1 MRPEKMRQIEAE
13 NRAAMLQEADR
24 QISPVARRIARQVAD
39 RREQLPKLSEEEKRR
54 KALEFQAKIQGN
66 VTQGSGQEGDG
77 VIPAPGTLPSAA
89 KGVRGGAEA
98 PLKGQKIA
106 DSSAATRA
114 PQTGGRWP
122 TGPQSNG
129 RATGSSAPEA
139 AARAADPEIPERLKT
154 KPNRK
159 ENEFMMNLMILRN
172 TMKRNAP
179 ACRERA
185 RLAGKWVWRD
195 IRLLTVLVERI
206 QEKLLR
212 TMPESRDDYYRA
224 YAQHGHYELHMDG
237 PVRTARHILMT
248 DKHAAA
254 LAEAA
259 MKSECILCI
268 REGSEIG
275 QCPLREALL
284 ESAVPTA
291 ISDGDSLFRKCEYR
305 DAAGKLIQGKDVSI

>member
-1 MRPEKMRQIEAE
+1 MTILEE
-13 NRAAMLQEADR
+13 NVKRRAALAMQEEILRKVTRGPADC
-24 QISPVARRIARQVAD
+24 SGSVTG
-39 RREQLPKLSEEEKRR
+39 
-54 KALEFQAKIQGN
+54 ALERDQ
-66 VTQGSGQEGDG
+66 T
-77 VIPAPGTLPSAA
+77 AA
-89 KGVRGGAEA
+89 KGVRAGAEA
-98 PLKGQKIA
+98 PLEGQKIA
-106 DSSAATRA
+106 DSSAAARA
-114 PQTGGRWP
+114 PQAGAAM
-122 TGPQSNG
+122 
-129 RATGSSAPEA
+129 RAKEP
-139 AARAADPEIPERLKT
+139 DPGIPERLKT

-159 ENEFMMNLMILRN
+159 ENEFMLNLMILRN
-172 TMKRNAP
+172 TVKQNAP

-224 YAQHGHYELHMDG
+224 YAQHGHYELHMNG

-259 MKSECILCI
+259 MKSECILCM

-275 QCPLREALL
+275 RCELREALL
-284 ESAVPTA
+284 EAAAPTA
-291 ISDGDSLFRKCEYR
+291 IEDGNSLFRKCEYR
-305 DAAGKLIQGKDVSI
+305 EAAGLLVQGKDVTV

>member
-1 MRPEKMRQIEAE
+1 MRQIEAE
-13 NRAAMLQEADR
+13 NRQAMLQEADR
-24 QISPVARRIARQVAD
+24 QISLVARQIARQVAD

-54 KALEFQAKIQGN
+54 KALEIQAQFLGS
-66 VTQGSGQEGDG
+66 VTQGSGQAGAG

-98 PLKGQKIA
+98 PPWRAKNA
-106 DSSAATRA
+106 NSSAAPR
-114 PQTGGRWP
+114 
-122 TGPQSNG
+122 
-129 RATGSSAPEA
+129 APEA
-139 AARAADPEIPERLKT
+139 GAATRGKEPDPEIPERLKT

-195 IRLLTVLVERI
+195 MRLLTVLVERV

-212 TMPESRDDYYRA
+212 TMPQSRDDYYRA

>member
-1 MRPEKMRQIEAE
+1 MTLLEEA
-13 NRAAMLQEADR
+13 
-24 QISPVARRIARQVAD
+24 
-39 RREQLPKLSEEEKRR
+39 EKRR
-54 KALEFQAKIQGN
+54 KALEFQANILGS
-66 VTQGSGQEGDG
+66 VTHGSGQAGAG

-89 KGVRGGAEA
+89 KGVRAGAEA
-98 PLKGQKIA
+98 PPERQKIA
-106 DSSAATRA
+106 GSSAATRA
-114 PQTGGRWP
+114 P
-122 TGPQSNG
+122 
-129 RATGSSAPEA
+129 EA
-139 AARAADPEIPERLKT
+139 AARATDPEIPECRKT
-154 KPNRK
+154 KPNRR
-159 ENEFMMNLMILRN
+159 ENEFMLNLMILRN

-195 IRLLTVLVERI
+195 MRLLTVLVERI
-206 QEKLLR
+206 QERLLR

-224 YAQHGHYELHMDG
+224 YAQHGHYELHIDG

-291 ISDGDSLFRKCEYR
+291 IEDGDSLFRKCEYR
-305 DAAGKLIQGKDVSI
+305 DAAGALVQGKDVTI

>member
-13 NRAAMLQEADR
+13 NRAAMLQEANR
-24 QISPVARRIARQVAD
+24 QISPAARRIARQVEE
-39 RREQLPKLSEEEKRR
+39 RREQLPKLSKEEKRR
-54 KALEFQAKIQGN
+54 KAMEFQAKILGS
-66 VTQGSGQEGDG
+66 VTHGSGQAGAG
-77 VIPAPGTLPSAA
+77 VIPAPGTLLSAA
-89 KGVRGGAEA
+89 KGVRAGAEA
-98 PLKGQKIA
+98 PPKGQKIA
-106 DSSAATRA
+106 GSSAAAR
-114 PQTGGRWP
+114 
-122 TGPQSNG
+122 
-129 RATGSSAPEA
+129 APEA

-154 KPNRK
+154 KPNRR

>member
-1 MRPEKMRQIEAE
+1 MEMENQMASMKELLKQYREAKKRRPEA
-13 NRAAMLQEADR
+13 NGPPASTLT
-24 QISPVARRIARQVAD
+24 
-39 RREQLPKLSEEEKRR
+39 EEEKRR
-54 KALEFQAKIQGN
+54 KALEIQAQILGN
-66 VTQGSGQEGDG
+66 VTQRNGQAGAG
-77 VIPAPGTLPSAA
+77 VIPAPGTLPTAA
-89 KGVRGGAEA
+89 KGVRAGAEA
-98 PLKGQKIA
+98 PPKGQKIA
-106 DSSAATRA
+106 SSSAAAR
-114 PQTGGRWP
+114 
-122 TGPQSNG
+122 
-129 RATGSSAPEA
+129 APEA
-139 AARAADPEIPERLKT
+139 AARAPDPEIPEQLKT

-195 IRLLTVLVERI
+195 IRLMTILVERI

-212 TMPESRDDYYRA
+212 TMPQSRDDYYRA

-237 PVRTARHILMT
+237 PVRTPRHILMT

-259 MKSECILCI
+259 MKSECILCM
-268 REGSEIG
+268 REGNEIG
-275 QCPLREALL
+275 RCELREALL

-291 ISDGDSLFRKCEYR
+291 IEDGDSLFRKCEYR
-305 DAAGKLIQGKDVSI
+305 DAAGALVQGKDVTI